1 LVIFVTAMGR
11 LSSNLMKGSE
21 KMLEPLEM
29 ITAQIPPSAVRHDE
43 REQGRAGLNGPL
55 FDSKVGEDWRTGR
68 FKKGNL
74 VGLGMQRDNCFFSSV
89 RPCPFGA
96 TKLHVLLSDFDIK
109 THLFAVNGQ
118 ISNLTLVWEPSSTM
132 RKESG
137 RKPSGRLDGGPQVL
151 YVWDCPERTEFRAVS
166 GDERW
171 T

>member
-1 LVIFVTAMGR
+1 M
-11 LSSNLMKGSE
+11 
-21 KMLEPLEM
+21 
-29 ITAQIPPSAVRHDE
+29 
-43 REQGRAGLNGPL
+43 
-55 FDSKVGEDWRTGR
+55 
-68 FKKGNL
+68 
-74 VGLGMQRDNCFFSSV
+74 
-89 RPCPFGA
+89 
-96 TKLHVLLSDFDIK
+96 LLSDFDIK

-151 YVWDCPERTEFRAVS
+151 YVWDCQEHMEFRAVS